1 MKDQMMKSKR
11 MIEHAMNACQGDRQ
25 GDRNYVWLCGKVFER
40 YRGCKYYCPTSRRN
54 FPLVT
59 LLLSLLLVMFMQ
71 NTEET
76 FLRCKCTGNCNGGRG
91 VRGGW
96 KGCEWSVP
104 WVYTA
109 TEESFESNIHKR
121 GIKSIT
127 LSRILSL
134 LIRVDFHFFGF
145 ISMKWI
151 CLNGGDD
158 AIMID
163 DLDEITSRS
172 MSSVYL
178 YL

>member
-1 MKDQMMKSKR
+1 MGLFR
-11 MIEHAMNACQGDRQ
+11 A
-25 GDRNYVWLCGKVFER
+25 KVFER

-91 VRGGW
+91 ARGGW
-96 KGCEWSVP
+96 TGGRERGRVVNIHSGRGK
-104 WVYTA
+104 
-109 TEESFESNIHKR
+109 FESNIRKR

-134 LIRVDFHFFGF
+134 SILVQQSRF
-145 ISMKWI
+145 
-151 CLNGGDD
+151 D
-158 AIMID
+158 AISID
-163 DLDEITSRS
+163 DLDDLTNTRIW
-172 MSSVYL
+172 L
-178 YL
+178 I

>member
-1 MKDQMMKSKR
+1 MGLFR
-11 MIEHAMNACQGDRQ
+11 A
-25 GDRNYVWLCGKVFER
+25 KVFER

-91 VRGGW
+91 ARGGW
-96 KGCEWSVP
+96 TGGRERGRAVNIHSGRGK
-104 WVYTA
+104 
-109 TEESFESNIHKR
+109 FESNIRKR

-134 LIRVDFHFFGF
+134 SILVQQSRF
-145 ISMKWI
+145 
-151 CLNGGDD
+151 D
-158 AIMID
+158 AISID
-163 DLDEITSRS
+163 DLDDLTNTRIW
-172 MSSVYL
+172 L
-178 YL
+178 I

>member
-1 MKDQMMKSKR
+1 MGLFRAK
-11 MIEHAMNACQGDRQ
+11 I
-25 GDRNYVWLCGKVFER
+25 FER

-91 VRGGW
+91 ARGGW
-96 KGCEWSVP
+96 TGGRERGRAVNIHSGRGK
-104 WVYTA
+104 
-109 TEESFESNIHKR
+109 FESNIRKR

-134 LIRVDFHFFGF
+134 SILVQQSRF
-145 ISMKWI
+145 
-151 CLNGGDD
+151 D
-158 AIMID
+158 AISID
-163 DLDEITSRS
+163 DLDDLTNTRIW
-172 MSSVYL
+172 L
-178 YL
+178 I

>member
-1 MKDQMMKSKR
+1 MGLFR
-11 MIEHAMNACQGDRQ
+11 A
-25 GDRNYVWLCGKVFER
+25 KVFER

-91 VRGGW
+91 ARGGW
-96 KGCEWSVP
+96 TGGRERGRAVNIHSGRGK
-104 WVYTA
+104 
-109 TEESFESNIHKR
+109 FESNIRKR

-134 LIRVDFHFFGF
+134 SILVQQSRF
-145 ISMKWI
+145 
-151 CLNGGDD
+151 D
-158 AIMID
+158 AISID
-163 DLDEITSRS
+163 DLDDLTNTRIWF
-172 MSSVYL
+172 V
-178 YL
+178 